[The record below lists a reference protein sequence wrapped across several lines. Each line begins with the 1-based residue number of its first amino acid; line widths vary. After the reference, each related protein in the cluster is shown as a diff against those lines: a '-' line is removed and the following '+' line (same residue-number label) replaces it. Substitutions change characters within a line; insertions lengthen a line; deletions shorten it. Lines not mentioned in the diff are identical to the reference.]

1 MEPETA
7 ATAQPSSVDRVP
19 AGTFVLWS
27 ASRPPQ
33 PAVSVPAFRMSNTL
47 TVASIAQA
55 AGVCKSTVSLALR
68 NSPKVAEET
77 RLRVQA
83 IAEKAHYRPNPLV
96 TAQMAH
102 IRLKKKRKRAM
113 TIGFL
118 STWIDNA
125 TCERLRWS
133 VIGEYCRGAKAQAE
147 LRGVDFELLEFD
159 RGRFS
164 DARIGEILRA
174 RNIEGLVL
182 APLRYSDTRLGL
194 DWSQF
199 ALAAIGYYRAFENI
213 HRVFFDNFHCMHS
226 LLAVLAARQ
235 YRRVGFIT
243 NQETEARTGYLWSG
257 GFLEYQY
264 RNIPLSGR
272 VPPLNLARQESM
284 FTEVEYEQIHAWYL
298 EHRPDVIIGFLDKPL
313 VFLQSLGY
321 RVQEDFGY
329 VALSW
334 TQGMEGCC
342 GYYQSMH
349 EVGAAAFEA
358 VAERLYRNERGMPF
372 YPTTTLLTGKFIEG
386 DTLRPPVA
394 ADELGAERVD
404 STAAH

>member
-1 MEPETA
+1 
-7 ATAQPSSVDRVP
+7 
-19 AGTFVLWS
+19 
-27 ASRPPQ
+27 
-33 PAVSVPAFRMSNTL
+33 MSNPT
-47 TVASIAQA
+47 TVASIARA

-68 NSPKVAEET
+68 NSPKVTEAT

-83 IAEKAHYRPNPLV
+83 IAKEACYRPNPLV

-118 STWIDNA
+118 STWIDGS
-125 TCERLRWS
+125 TSERLRWS
-133 VIGEYCRGAKAQAE
+133 VIGDYCRGARDQAE
-147 LRGVDFELLEFD
+147 VRGVDFELLEFD
-159 RGRFS
+159 RVRFS
-164 DARIGEILRA
+164 DRRIGEILRA

-182 APLRYSDTRLGL
+182 APLRYSDTRLVL
-194 DWSQF
+194 DWSKF
-199 ALAAIGYYRAFENI
+199 ALAAIGYYQAFGNI
-213 HRVFFDNFHCMHS
+213 HRVFFDNFHCMQS
-226 LLAVLAARQ
+226 LLGVLASRQ
-235 YRRVGFIT
+235 YQRIGFIT

-264 RNIPLSGR
+264 RKISESGR
-272 VPPLNLARQESM
+272 VPPLNLTRQESL
-284 FTEVEYEQIHAWYL
+284 FTDVEYEQIHGWYR

-313 VFLQSLGY
+313 IFLKSLGY
-321 RVQEDFGY
+321 RVKEDFGY

-334 TQGMEGCC
+334 THDLEGCC

-358 VAERLYRNERGMPF
+358 VAERLYRNERGIPF

-386 DTLRPPVA
+386 NTLRPSSVVA
-394 ADELGAERVD
+394 GA
-404 STAAH
+404 